1 MNTPTSSGHA
11 TSAESCSG
19 SALGLLFRQARDA
32 MWARME
38 QELADAGHDLT
49 FSQFI
54 TIKKLA
60 TGTASVT
67 DLARA
72 ADLNPGA
79 MTRLLDKLEARGQ
92 LVRVADPAD
101 RRALHIH
108 LTEAGVAM
116 WRDIDQC
123 GQRVRERAL
132 RGMDEATRTQLTRLL
147 EQVRD
152 NLVAED

>member
-1 MNTPTSSGHA
+1 MNAHVTP
-11 TSAESCSG
+11 AEACSG
-19 SALGLLFRQARDA
+19 SALGLLFRQTRDA
-32 MWARME
+32 MWARMAL
-38 QELADAGHDLT
+38 ELADAGHELT

-60 TGTASVT
+60 LGTASVT

-79 MTRLLDKLEARGQ
+79 MTRLLDKLEARGI
-92 LVRVADPAD
+92 LARVADPND
-101 RRALHIH
+101 RRALHID
-108 LTEAGVAM
+108 LTETGIAM

-132 RGMDEATRTQLTRLL
+132 HGMDDATRTQLTRLL

-152 NLVAED
+152 NLISD

>member
-1 MNTPTSSGHA
+1 MKPSDPSAGACSTS
-11 TSAESCSG
+11 
-19 SALGLLFRQARDA
+19 LGLLFRQLRDA

-38 QELADAGHDLT
+38 RELAAAGHELT
-49 FSQFI
+49 FSQYI
-54 TIKKLA
+54 TLKKLA
-60 TGTASVT
+60 SGCTAGVT

-79 MTRLLDKLEARGQ
+79 MTRLLDRLEAHGLLARA
-92 LVRVADPAD
+92 ADPHD

-132 RGMDEATRTQLTRLL
+132 QGMDEATRTQLTRLL